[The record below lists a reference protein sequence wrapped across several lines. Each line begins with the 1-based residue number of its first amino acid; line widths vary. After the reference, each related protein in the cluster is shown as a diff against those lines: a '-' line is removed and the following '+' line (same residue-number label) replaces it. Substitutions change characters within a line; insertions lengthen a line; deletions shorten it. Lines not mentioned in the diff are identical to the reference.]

1 LHATLKSPNF
11 CFVFWQVPSD
21 EVVGEW
27 LHLGWYLPDVK
38 TLATRGS
45 AAPGSVDVPAL
56 SGWPAVGAGLE
67 TAAPKSFIEL
77 AALGWP
83 AASFSSEA
91 AAPESGSG
99 I

>member
-1 LHATLKSPNF
+1 M
-11 CFVFWQVPSD
+11 
-21 EVVGEW
+21 
-27 LHLGWYLPDVK
+27 
-38 TLATRGS
+38 
-45 AAPGSVDVPAL
+45 AAP
-56 SGWPAVGAGLE
+56 E
-67 TAAPKSFIEL
+67 SFIEL

>member
-1 LHATLKSPNF
+1 M
-11 CFVFWQVPSD
+11 W
-21 EVVGEW
+21 
-27 LHLGWYLPDVK
+27 K

-45 AAPGSVDVPAL
+45 AAPGSVDVPAP
-56 SGWPAVGAGLE
+56 SGWPGAGASLE
-67 TAAPKSFIEL
+67 TAAPESFIEP
-77 AALGWP
+77 ATLGWP